1 MGYKCYYMGVGTNE
15 MYHHICDNAC
25 LDSLVYNNYRYLNF
39 NIYILKRGLNMQPVS
54 RRILVKVAHMY
65 YGADMKQSDI
75 AKKLGIDRSTVSKY
89 LKRAKETGIVKIF
102 IAQDNFETIESQLEE
117 KFNLKEVYIV
127 PSSENKDEVYS
138 NLGKAGLNLLK
149 RLIKDKMVI
158 GFNWGRSMGAIGYQ
172 AAIENFPAVDADFVP
187 LVGGSESLDVD
198 LHVNT
203 ICYKV
208 ANAFQA
214 RSHYLYAPA
223 ITKNTETKK
232 AIINDTNYLRIQDL
246 WDKLD
251 VAFLGI
257 GSPTSASNVIWTD
270 GLKSEYITS
279 SFGNR
284 IIGETCT
291 RFYDKNGNEVP
302 TEVVDRTISIP
313 FSQLHKVKYVI
324 GVAASDEKVP
334 AIYSALKGKLINIL
348 ITDES
353 TAKKL
358 LNFNS

>member
-1 MGYKCYYMGVGTNE
+1 MGVGTNE
-15 MYHHICDNAC
+15 IYHYICDDAC

-232 AIINDTNYLRIQDL
+232 
-246 WDKLD
+246 
-251 VAFLGI
+251 
-257 GSPTSASNVIWTD
+257 
-270 GLKSEYITS
+270 
-279 SFGNR
+279 
-284 IIGETCT
+284 
-291 RFYDKNGNEVP
+291 
-302 TEVVDRTISIP
+302 
-313 FSQLHKVKYVI
+313 QL
-324 GVAASDEKVP
+324 
-334 AIYSALKGKLINIL
+334 
-348 ITDES
+348 
-353 TAKKL
+353 
-358 LNFNS
+358 

>member
-1 MGYKCYYMGVGTNE
+1 MGVGTNE
-15 MYHHICDNAC
+15 IYNHICDDVC

-117 KFNLKEVYIV
+117 KFNLKE
-127 PSSENKDEVYS
+127 
-138 NLGKAGLNLLK
+138 
-149 RLIKDKMVI
+149 
-158 GFNWGRSMGAIGYQ
+158 GYQ

>member
-1 MGYKCYYMGVGTNE
+1 MGVGTNDI
-15 MYHHICDNAC
+15 YYHICDSAC

-270 GLKSEYITS
+270 GLKSEYITF

>member
-1 MGYKCYYMGVGTNE
+1 MGYKCYYIGVGTNE
-15 MYHHICDNAC
+15 IYHHICDDAC

-187 LVGGSESLDVD
+187 LVGGSESLNVD

-232 AIINDTNYLRIQDL
+232 AIIN
-246 WDKLD
+246 
-251 VAFLGI
+251 GI
-257 GSPTSASNVIWTD
+257 N
-270 GLKSEYITS
+270 
-279 SFGNR
+279 
-284 IIGETCT
+284 
-291 RFYDKNGNEVP
+291 
-302 TEVVDRTISIP
+302 
-313 FSQLHKVKYVI
+313 
-324 GVAASDEKVP
+324 
-334 AIYSALKGKLINIL
+334 
-348 ITDES
+348 
-353 TAKKL
+353 
-358 LNFNS
+358 

>member
-1 MGYKCYYMGVGTNE
+1 
-15 MYHHICDNAC
+15 
-25 LDSLVYNNYRYLNF
+25 
-39 NIYILKRGLNMQPVS
+39 MQPVS
-54 RRILVKVAHMY
+54 KRILIKVAHMY
-65 YGADMKQSDI
+65 YEADMKQSEI
-75 AKKLGIDRSTVSKY
+75 AKKLGIDRTTVSKY
-89 LKRAKETGIVKIF
+89 LKRAKEMGIVKIF
-102 IAQDNFETIESQLEE
+102 IVQDSFEALESQLED
-117 KFNLKEVYIV
+117 KFSLKEVFIV
-127 PSSENKDEVYS
+127 PSSKNPDEVYS
-138 NLGKAGLNLLK
+138 NLGKAGLILLK
-149 RLIKDKMVI
+149 RLIKNKMVI
-158 GFNWGRSMGAIGYQ
+158 GFNWGRSMGAIGDQ
-172 AAIENFPAVDADFVP
+172 ASVESFPAVDADFV
-187 LVGGSESLDVD
+187 
-198 LHVNT
+198 HVNT

-223 ITKNTETKK
+223 ITKTPETKQ
-232 AIINDTNYLRIQDL
+232 AIINDTNYQKIQQL

-251 VAFLGI
+251 VAFVGI

-284 IIGETCT
+284 IVGETCT

-313 FSQLHKVKYVI
+313 FYQLHKVKYVI

-334 AIYSALKGKLINIL
+334 AIYSALKGKLINVL

-353 TAKKL
+353 TGKEL
-358 LNFNS
+358 LDFE

>member
-1 MGYKCYYMGVGTNE
+1 
-15 MYHHICDNAC
+15 
-25 LDSLVYNNYRYLNF
+25 
-39 NIYILKRGLNMQPVS
+39 MQPVS
-54 RRILVKVAHMY
+54 KRILIKVAHMY
-65 YGADMKQSDI
+65 YEADMKQSDI
-75 AKKLGIDRSTVSKY
+75 AKKLGIDRTTVSKY
-89 LKRAKETGIVKIF
+89 LKRAKEMGIVKIF
-102 IAQDNFETIESQLEE
+102 IVQDSFEALESQLED
-117 KFNLKEVYIV
+117 KFSLKEVFIV
-127 PSSENKDEVYS
+127 PSSKNPDEVYS
-138 NLGKAGLNLLK
+138 NLGKAGLILLK
-149 RLIKDKMVI
+149 RLIKNKMVI
-158 GFNWGRSMGAIGYQ
+158 GFNWGRSMGAIGDQ
-172 AAIENFPAVDADFVP
+172 ASVESFPAVDADFVP
-187 LVGGSESLDVD
+187 LVGGSESLDID

-223 ITKNTETKK
+223 ITKTPETKQ
-232 AIINDTNYLRIQDL
+232 AIINDTNYQKIQQL

-251 VAFLGI
+251 VAFVGI

-284 IIGETCT
+284 IVGETCT

-313 FSQLHKVKYVI
+313 FYQLHKVKYVI

-334 AIYSALKGKLINIL
+334 AIYSALKGKLINVL

-353 TAKKL
+353 TGKEL
-358 LNFNS
+358 LDFE

>member
-1 MGYKCYYMGVGTNE
+1 
-15 MYHHICDNAC
+15 
-25 LDSLVYNNYRYLNF
+25 
-39 NIYILKRGLNMQPVS
+39 MQP
-54 RRILVKVAHMY
+54 
-65 YGADMKQSDI
+65 
-75 AKKLGIDRSTVSKY
+75 
-89 LKRAKETGIVKIF
+89 
-102 IAQDNFETIESQLEE
+102 
-117 KFNLKEVYIV
+117 
-127 PSSENKDEVYS
+127 
-138 NLGKAGLNLLK
+138 
-149 RLIKDKMVI
+149 
-158 GFNWGRSMGAIGYQ
+158 
-172 AAIENFPAVDADFVP
+172 
-187 LVGGSESLDVD
+187 
-198 LHVNT
+198 
-203 ICYKV
+203 
-208 ANAFQA
+208 
-214 RSHYLYAPA
+214 
-223 ITKNTETKK
+223 
-232 AIINDTNYLRIQDL
+232 
-246 WDKLD
+246 
-251 VAFLGI
+251 FLGI

>member
-1 MGYKCYYMGVGTNE
+1 M
-15 MYHHICDNAC
+15 
-25 LDSLVYNNYRYLNF
+25 
-39 NIYILKRGLNMQPVS
+39 
-54 RRILVKVAHMY
+54 
-65 YGADMKQSDI
+65 
-75 AKKLGIDRSTVSKY
+75 
-89 LKRAKETGIVKIF
+89 
-102 IAQDNFETIESQLEE
+102 
-117 KFNLKEVYIV
+117 
-127 PSSENKDEVYS
+127 
-138 NLGKAGLNLLK
+138 
-149 RLIKDKMVI
+149 
-158 GFNWGRSMGAIGYQ
+158 
-172 AAIENFPAVDADFVP
+172 
-187 LVGGSESLDVD
+187 VGGSESLDVD

-284 IIGETCT
+284 IMVKLALVFMIKMVTK
-291 RFYDKNGNEVP
+291 Y
-302 TEVVDRTISIP
+302 
-313 FSQLHKVKYVI
+313 QL
-324 GVAASDEKVP
+324 
-334 AIYSALKGKLINIL
+334 KL
-348 ITDES
+348 
-353 TAKKL
+353 
-358 LNFNS
+358 